1 MNLPITLRDITREN
15 WEDCIELQVAPHQR
29 AFIASNL
36 YSLAES
42 KYETSFVPTGIYL
55 DDRMIGFLMY
65 GKDPEDGTYW
75 IIRLM
80 IEETLQGK
88 GYGRMAL
95 SKAIELLSSL
105 PDCSPTIVLGV
116 NQANTDAKRF
126 YEKFGFKDT
135 GRVEHGEF
143 LLELIIH

>member
-1 MNLPITLRDITREN
+1 MSISLRDITREN
-15 WEDCIELQVAPHQR
+15 WEDCIDLQVAPHQR
-29 AFIASNL
+29 SFIASNL

-42 KYETSFVPTGIYL
+42 KYEASFVPMGIYL
-55 DDRMIGFLMY
+55 EDQMIGFVMY

-80 IEETLQGK
+80 IEESKQGK

-95 SKAIELLSSL
+95 AKSVELIAAL
-105 PDCSPTIVLGV
+105 PDCSRTIVLGV
-116 NQANTDAKRF
+116 NKDNTDAKRF
-126 YEKFGFKDT
+126 YEKFGFQDT

-143 LLELIIH
+143 LLELSIH

>member
-1 MNLPITLRDITREN
+1 MSILLKEITQEN
-15 WEDCIELQVAPHQR
+15 WQECIGLRVASHQR
-29 AFIASNL
+29 SFIAPNV

-42 KYETSFVPTGIYL
+42 KYEPSFVPMGIYL

-80 IEETLQGK
+80 IEETMQGK

-95 SKAIELLSSL
+95 TESIKLLKNL
-105 PDCSPTIVLGV
+105 PDCSPSIILGV
-116 NQANTDAKRF
+116 HESNIDAQRF
-126 YEKFGFKDT
+126 YKTFGFKDT
-135 GRVEHGEF
+135 GRREHGE
-143 LLELIIH
+143 LLNEYVIS

>member
-1 MNLPITLRDITREN
+1 MSILLKEITQEN
-15 WEDCIELQVAPHQR
+15 WQECIGLRVASHQR
-29 AFIASNL
+29 SFIAPNV

-42 KYETSFVPTGIYL
+42 KYEPSFVPMGIYL

-80 IEETLQGK
+80 IEETMQGK

-95 SKAIELLSSL
+95 TESIKLLKSL
-105 PDCSPTIVLGV
+105 PDCSPSIILGV
-116 NQANTDAKRF
+116 HESNMDAQRF
-126 YEKFGFKDT
+126 YETFGFKDT
-135 GRVEHGEF
+135 GRREHGE
-143 LLELIIH
+143 LLYEYVIS